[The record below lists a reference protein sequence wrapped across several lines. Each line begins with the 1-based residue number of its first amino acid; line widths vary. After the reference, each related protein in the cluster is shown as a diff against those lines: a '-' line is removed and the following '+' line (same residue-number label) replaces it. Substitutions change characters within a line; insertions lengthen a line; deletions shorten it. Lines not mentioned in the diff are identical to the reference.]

1 MKKDRTEYYLKYQK
15 ENYRR
20 IPLNVRPQAY
30 DVIKE
35 CADDAGLSVNGYI
48 KKAIAKAMTDQL
60 TGTEKENLLV
70 VLPLLSSE

>member
-15 ENYRR
+15 ENYKRV
-20 IPLNVRPQAY
+20 PLNIRPQAY

-48 KKAIAKAMTDQL
+48 KRAISKAMRDQL
-60 TGTEKENLLV
+60 TGTEKEDLLV
-70 VLPLLSSE
+70 ILPMLWNE